1 MSARRTPGDPAG
13 RAGFDVCET
22 RPGDPAGRAGFD
34 VCKAHPGDPA
44 GSYEES
50 YTVYYSMMH
59 HIGCMDVDVNNNIK
73 PTELIKCIQET
84 ANGQMNARKP
94 SYFELFWD
102 RKAFIISRFSM
113 EIYEQIHQFDDIETR
128 TWTAGTRGVTFFRG
142 YEVIRGG
149 RCVAK
154 ASGDW
159 AVVDTEDG
167 HLYKTKE
174 IDFSNYESGEKPD
187 LSISEKFRIPR
198 DLQMEGC
205 GVHHVELSECDM
217 NMHMNNTQYAN
228 VLWNRIDGILGKE
241 LTSFSIRFRA
251 EAKFGSDIM
260 MMRSVQPGRGGAPE
274 HQNPDQAGSEQGG
287 ASGAAEQNLPGLI
300 IPNYGDRAA
309 DELAVFRT
317 ETEGRTNV
325 EAVFGLR
332 SIR

>member
-1 MSARRTPGDPAG
+1 M
-13 RAGFDVCET
+13 VL
-22 RPGDPAGRAGFD
+22 
-34 VCKAHPGDPA
+34 K
-44 GSYEES
+44 ES
-50 YTVYYSMMH
+50 HIVYYSMEH

-102 RKAFIISRFSM
+102 RKSFIITRFSM

-128 TWTAGTRGVTFFRG
+128 TWTAGTRGATFFRG
-142 YEVIRGG
+142 YEVMRNG
-149 RCVAK
+149 RCVAR

-174 IDFSNYESGEKPD
+174 IDLSNYESGDKPM
-187 LSISEKFRIPR
+187 LSVSEKFRIPK
-198 DLQMEGC
+198 DLEMEGC
-205 GVHHVELSECDM
+205 GVHHVMLNECDM

-228 VLWNRIDGILGKE
+228 ILWNHIDGILDKE
-241 LTSFSIRFRA
+241 ITSFNIRFRA
-251 EAKFGSDIM
+251 EAKCGSDIM
-260 MMRSVQPGRGGAPE
+260 IMRGIPE
-274 HQNPDQAGSEQGG
+274 GLSDVADQSPDGT
-287 ASGAAEQNLPGLI
+287 GAAADRDIHAREKGSQKNSGLL
-300 IPNYGDRAA
+300 IPKYGDRAA

-317 ETEGRTNV
+317 ETGGRTNV

-332 SIR
+332 KIKR